1 MTSKTKGGKTSTPS
15 EHDKMEEKLDE
26 QELESLYAWVDSIPL
41 SRPKR
46 NISRDFSDGVLVAE
60 IMHHFFPKMVEMH
73 NYCPANSTGTKQC
86 NWDLLNRKVFSKM
99 NFELADDV
107 INDLCLCKP
116 GMIEKVLLMLQV
128 KIKRAEYA
136 RARNSD
142 KPEADQ
148 HHHHHDQMTPG
159 RKGMVKVGLEDTKG
173 SRFQKTKQDME
184 RLTITK
190 SRLDLNAPLKRIKVD
205 DYGHVITHRYLD
217 NRGWNSGLHEQKA
230 PPKPAIKQQTIQKK
244 RPGQVVESDMV
255 PRYVVEE
262 KEQEVLSRDE
272 TIQILQGKIHRLEHL
287 VHLKDMR
294 ITELSGGVEPNSY
307 THLHVHQ
314 RPAAQGHGQKAAAQ
328 SHGHMVAAQAHVAQL
343 SSHGQ
348 PNGFD
353 TKIFYKPS
361 QGHQKGKRQSSN
373 YS

>member
-60 IMHHFFPKMVEMH
+60 CVRHFFPDEGLVDLH
-73 NYCPANSTGTKQC
+73 NYTTANNTNKKKE
-86 NWDLLNRKVFSKM
+86 NWYYLNRKVFSKM

-173 SRFQKTKQDME
+173 SRFQKTKQYQKDTDSIVE
-184 RLTITK
+184 HIPPRQRNKILEG
-190 SRLDLNAPLKRIKVD
+190 DL
-205 DYGHVITHRYLD
+205 
-217 NRGWNSGLHEQKA
+217 
-230 PPKPAIKQQTIQKK
+230 
-244 RPGQVVESDMV
+244 V
-255 PRYVVEE
+255 PRILLEE
-262 KEQEVLSRDE
+262 REQEVLAKDE
-272 TIQILQGKIHRLEHL
+272 MVKILQGKIHRLEHL

>member
-60 IMHHFFPKMVEMH
+60 CVRHFFPDEGLVDLH
-73 NYCPANSTGTKQC
+73 NYTTANNTNKKKE
-86 NWDLLNRKVFSKM
+86 NWYYLNRKVFSKM

-173 SRFQKTKQDME
+173 SRFQKTKQYQKD
-184 RLTITK
+184 TDSI
-190 SRLDLNAPLKRIKVD
+190 
-205 DYGHVITHRYLD
+205 
-217 NRGWNSGLHEQKA
+217 LHEQKA

>member
-60 IMHHFFPKMVEMH
+60 CVRHFFPDEGLVDLH
-73 NYCPANSTGTKQC
+73 NYTTANNTNKKKE
-86 NWDLLNRKVFSKM
+86 NWYYLNRKVFSKM

-173 SRFQKTKQDME
+173 SRFQKTKQ
-184 RLTITK
+184 
-190 SRLDLNAPLKRIKVD
+190 
-205 DYGHVITHRYLD
+205 
-217 NRGWNSGLHEQKA
+217 LHEQKA

>member
-60 IMHHFFPKMVEMH
+60 CVRHFFPDEGLVDLH
-73 NYCPANSTGTKQC
+73 NYTTANNTNKKKE
-86 NWDLLNRKVFSKM
+86 NWYYLNRKVFSKM

-173 SRFQKTKQDME
+173 SRFQKTKHYIE
-184 RLTITK
+184 FPI
-190 SRLDLNAPLKRIKVD
+190 
-205 DYGHVITHRYLD
+205 
-217 NRGWNSGLHEQKA
+217 LHEQKA

>member
-60 IMHHFFPKMVEMH
+60 CVRHFFPDEGLVDLH
-73 NYCPANSTGTKQC
+73 NYTTANNTNKKKE
-86 NWDLLNRKVFSKM
+86 NWYYLNRKVFSKM

-173 SRFQKTKQDME
+173 SRFQKTKQE
-184 RLTITK
+184 KQITFEPK
-190 SRLDLNAPLKRIKVD
+190 RNLVKFKENFSGNNEKGQRVEHIPPRQRNKILEGDL
-205 DYGHVITHRYLD
+205 
-217 NRGWNSGLHEQKA
+217 
-230 PPKPAIKQQTIQKK
+230 
-244 RPGQVVESDMV
+244 V
-255 PRYVVEE
+255 PRILLEE
-262 KEQEVLSRDE
+262 REQEVLAKDE
-272 TIQILQGKIHRLEHL
+272 MVKILQGKIHRLEHL

>member
-60 IMHHFFPKMVEMH
+60 CVRHFFPDEGLVDLH
-73 NYCPANSTGTKQC
+73 NYTTANNTNKKKE
-86 NWDLLNRKVFSKM
+86 NWYYLNRKVFSKM

-184 RLTITK
+184 RLEKQITFEPK
-190 SRLDLNAPLKRIKVD
+190 RNLVKFKENFSGNNEKGQRVEHIPPRQRNKILEGDL
-205 DYGHVITHRYLD
+205 
-217 NRGWNSGLHEQKA
+217 
-230 PPKPAIKQQTIQKK
+230 
-244 RPGQVVESDMV
+244 V
-255 PRYVVEE
+255 PRILLEE
-262 KEQEVLSRDE
+262 REQEVLAKDE
-272 TIQILQGKIHRLEHL
+272 MVKILQAKISRLEHL
-287 VHLKDMR
+287 LHLKDMR
-294 ITELSGGVEPNSY
+294 IDDLQTRVESM
-307 THLHVHQ
+307 
-314 RPAAQGHGQKAAAQ
+314 RPTGIK
-328 SHGHMVAAQAHVAQL
+328 
-343 SSHGQ
+343 
-348 PNGFD
+348 
-353 TKIFYKPS
+353 K
-361 QGHQKGKRQSSN
+361 
-373 YS
+373 

>member
-60 IMHHFFPKMVEMH
+60 CVRHFFPDEGLVDLH
-73 NYCPANSTGTKQC
+73 NYTTANNTNKKKE
-86 NWDLLNRKVFSKM
+86 NWYYLNRKVFSKM

-173 SRFQKTKQDME
+173 SRFQKTKQE
-184 RLTITK
+184 KQITFE
-190 SRLDLNAPLKRIKVD
+190 PKRNLVKFKE
-205 DYGHVITHRYLD
+205 
-217 NRGWNSGLHEQKA
+217 NFSGNNEKGQRLHEQKA

>member
-60 IMHHFFPKMVEMH
+60 CVRHFFPDEGLVDLH
-73 NYCPANSTGTKQC
+73 NYTTANNTNKKKE
-86 NWDLLNRKVFSKM
+86 NWYYLNRKVFSKM

-173 SRFQKTKQDME
+173 SRFQKTKHYIEFPIVEHIPPRQRNKILE
-184 RLTITK
+184 G
-190 SRLDLNAPLKRIKVD
+190 DL
-205 DYGHVITHRYLD
+205 
-217 NRGWNSGLHEQKA
+217 
-230 PPKPAIKQQTIQKK
+230 
-244 RPGQVVESDMV
+244 V
-255 PRYVVEE
+255 PRILLEE
-262 KEQEVLSRDE
+262 REQEVLAKDE
-272 TIQILQGKIHRLEHL
+272 MVKILQGKIHRLEHL

>member
-60 IMHHFFPKMVEMH
+60 CVRHFFPDEGLVDLH
-73 NYCPANSTGTKQC
+73 NYTTANNTNKKKE
-86 NWDLLNRKVFSKM
+86 NWYYLNRKVFSKM

-173 SRFQKTKQDME
+173 SRFQKTKHGHE
-184 RLTITK
+184 YYKYL
-190 SRLDLNAPLKRIKVD
+190 SVD

-217 NRGWNSGLHEQKA
+217 NRGWNSGVEHI
-230 PPKPAIKQQTIQKK
+230 PPRQRNKILE
-244 RPGQVVESDMV
+244 GDLV
-255 PRYVVEE
+255 PRILLEE
-262 KEQEVLSRDE
+262 REQEVLAKDE
-272 TIQILQGKIHRLEHL
+272 MVKILQGKIHRLEHL

>member
-60 IMHHFFPKMVEMH
+60 CVRHFFPDEGLVDLH
-73 NYCPANSTGTKQC
+73 NYTTANNTNKKKE
-86 NWDLLNRKVFSKM
+86 NWYYLNRKVFSKM

-184 RLTITK
+184 RLVEHIPPRQRNK
-190 SRLDLNAPLKRIKVD
+190 ILEGDL
-205 DYGHVITHRYLD
+205 
-217 NRGWNSGLHEQKA
+217 
-230 PPKPAIKQQTIQKK
+230 
-244 RPGQVVESDMV
+244 V
-255 PRYVVEE
+255 PRILLEE
-262 KEQEVLSRDE
+262 REQEVLAKDE
-272 TIQILQGKIHRLEHL
+272 MVKILQGKIHRLEHL

>member
-60 IMHHFFPKMVEMH
+60 CVRHFFPDEGLVDLH
-73 NYCPANSTGTKQC
+73 NYTTANNTNKKKE
-86 NWDLLNRKVFSKM
+86 NWYYLNRKVFSKM

-184 RLTITK
+184 RLVEHIPPRQRNK
-190 SRLDLNAPLKRIKVD
+190 ILEGDL
-205 DYGHVITHRYLD
+205 
-217 NRGWNSGLHEQKA
+217 
-230 PPKPAIKQQTIQKK
+230 
-244 RPGQVVESDMV
+244 V
-255 PRYVVEE
+255 PRILLEE
-262 KEQEVLSRDE
+262 REQEVLAKDE
-272 TIQILQGKIHRLEHL
+272 MVKILQAKISRLEHL
-287 VHLKDMR
+287 LHLKDMR
-294 ITELSGGVEPNSY
+294 IDDLQTRVESM
-307 THLHVHQ
+307 
-314 RPAAQGHGQKAAAQ
+314 RPTGIK
-328 SHGHMVAAQAHVAQL
+328 
-343 SSHGQ
+343 
-348 PNGFD
+348 
-353 TKIFYKPS
+353 K
-361 QGHQKGKRQSSN
+361 
-373 YS
+373 

>member
-60 IMHHFFPKMVEMH
+60 CVRHFFPDEGLVDLH
-73 NYCPANSTGTKQC
+73 NYTTANNTNKKKE
-86 NWDLLNRKVFSKM
+86 NWYYLNRKVFSKM

-173 SRFQKTKQDME
+173 SRFQKTKQVE
-184 RLTITK
+184 HIPPRQRNKILEG
-190 SRLDLNAPLKRIKVD
+190 DL
-205 DYGHVITHRYLD
+205 
-217 NRGWNSGLHEQKA
+217 
-230 PPKPAIKQQTIQKK
+230 
-244 RPGQVVESDMV
+244 V
-255 PRYVVEE
+255 PRILLEE
-262 KEQEVLSRDE
+262 REQEVLAKDE
-272 TIQILQGKIHRLEHL
+272 MVKILQGKIHRLEHL

>member
-272 TIQILQGKIHRLEHL
+272 TIQILQAKISRLEHL
-287 VHLKDMR
+287 LHLKDMR
-294 ITELSGGVEPNSY
+294 IDDLQTRVESM
-307 THLHVHQ
+307 
-314 RPAAQGHGQKAAAQ
+314 RPTGIK
-328 SHGHMVAAQAHVAQL
+328 
-343 SSHGQ
+343 
-348 PNGFD
+348 
-353 TKIFYKPS
+353 K
-361 QGHQKGKRQSSN
+361 
-373 YS
+373 

>member
-60 IMHHFFPKMVEMH
+60 CVRHFFPDEGLVDLH
-73 NYCPANSTGTKQC
+73 NYTTANNTNKKKE
-86 NWDLLNRKVFSKM
+86 NWYYLNRKVFSKM

-184 RLTITK
+184 RLYIEFPIVEHIPPRQRNK
-190 SRLDLNAPLKRIKVD
+190 ILEGDL
-205 DYGHVITHRYLD
+205 
-217 NRGWNSGLHEQKA
+217 
-230 PPKPAIKQQTIQKK
+230 
-244 RPGQVVESDMV
+244 V
-255 PRYVVEE
+255 PRILLEE
-262 KEQEVLSRDE
+262 REQEVLAKDE
-272 TIQILQGKIHRLEHL
+272 MVKILQGKIHRLEHL

>member
-60 IMHHFFPKMVEMH
+60 CVRHFFPDEGLVDLH
-73 NYCPANSTGTKQC
+73 NYTTANNTNKKKE
-86 NWDLLNRKVFSKM
+86 NWYYLNRKVFSKM

-173 SRFQKTKQDME
+173 SRFQKTKH
-184 RLTITK
+184 
-190 SRLDLNAPLKRIKVD
+190 
-205 DYGHVITHRYLD
+205 GHEYYKYL
-217 NRGWNSGLHEQKA
+217 SLHEQKA

>member
-60 IMHHFFPKMVEMH
+60 CVRHFFPDEGLVDLH
-73 NYCPANSTGTKQC
+73 NYTTANNTNKKKE
-86 NWDLLNRKVFSKM
+86 NWYYLNRKVFSKM

-173 SRFQKTKQDME
+173 SRFQKTKHGHEYYKYLSVEHIPPRQRNKILE
-184 RLTITK
+184 G
-190 SRLDLNAPLKRIKVD
+190 DL
-205 DYGHVITHRYLD
+205 
-217 NRGWNSGLHEQKA
+217 
-230 PPKPAIKQQTIQKK
+230 
-244 RPGQVVESDMV
+244 V
-255 PRYVVEE
+255 PRILLEE
-262 KEQEVLSRDE
+262 REQEVLAKDE
-272 TIQILQGKIHRLEHL
+272 MVKILQAKISRLEHL
-287 VHLKDMR
+287 LHLKDMR
-294 ITELSGGVEPNSY
+294 IDDLQTRVESM
-307 THLHVHQ
+307 
-314 RPAAQGHGQKAAAQ
+314 RPTGIK
-328 SHGHMVAAQAHVAQL
+328 
-343 SSHGQ
+343 
-348 PNGFD
+348 
-353 TKIFYKPS
+353 K
-361 QGHQKGKRQSSN
+361 
-373 YS
+373 

>member
-60 IMHHFFPKMVEMH
+60 CVRHFFPDEGLVDLH
-73 NYCPANSTGTKQC
+73 NYTTANNTNKKKE
-86 NWDLLNRKVFSKM
+86 NWYYLNRKVFSKM

-190 SRLDLNAPLKRIKVD
+190 SRLDLNAPLKRIKVE
-205 DYGHVITHRYLD
+205 HI
-217 NRGWNSGLHEQKA
+217 
-230 PPKPAIKQQTIQKK
+230 PPRQRNKILE
-244 RPGQVVESDMV
+244 GDLV
-255 PRYVVEE
+255 PRILLEE
-262 KEQEVLSRDE
+262 REQEVLAKDE
-272 TIQILQGKIHRLEHL
+272 MVKILQAKISRLEHL
-287 VHLKDMR
+287 LHLKDMR
-294 ITELSGGVEPNSY
+294 IDDLQTRVESM
-307 THLHVHQ
+307 
-314 RPAAQGHGQKAAAQ
+314 RPTGIK
-328 SHGHMVAAQAHVAQL
+328 
-343 SSHGQ
+343 
-348 PNGFD
+348 
-353 TKIFYKPS
+353 K
-361 QGHQKGKRQSSN
+361 
-373 YS
+373 